1 MQRRYSSMFAGRHLA
16 LAGMICLPV
25 LLWSCSGPEKIDS
38 LARSGLSGPKSDV
51 EPLPD
56 LPPTAKTLYSMADIL
71 ATQGKDTECEF
82 VLRRCIQQYPQF
94 TPAYNSLA
102 ELQTRQGRANE
113 AVDTLSR
120 ALQIRPRDPVLLN
133 NLGMCR
139 LIRKD
144 YEKALAHFTE
154 AAGLVPESKRYRANM
169 ATTLGLLGR
178 DDESSALLQQIL
190 PGDKA
195 KYNAEVLRKAREQQ
209 ASPAVD
215 APG

>member
-1 MQRRYSSMFAGRHLA
+1 
-16 LAGMICLPV
+16 MIRPHHISV
-25 LLWSCSGPEKIDS
+25 LHGLCS
-38 LARSGLSGPKSDV
+38 LACLACFALSCGCSESGRSAVSNRSHSGKANTASEIRRDQ
-51 EPLPD
+51 
-56 LPPTAKTLYSMADIL
+56 PPTAKTLYSMADIL
-71 ATQGKDTECEF
+71 ASQGKDTECEF

-102 ELQTRQGRANE
+102 ELQMRQGRVNE
-113 AVDTLSR
+113 AVGVLSR

-144 YEKALAHFTE
+144 YEKALAYFTE
-154 AAGLVPESKRYRANM
+154 ATGLVPESKRYRANM

-178 DDESSALLQQIL
+178 HEESSALLQQIL

-195 KYNAEVLRKAREQQ
+195 KHNAEVLRRAREQQ
-209 ASPAVD
+209 TSPTAD
-215 APG
+215 TPG